1 MAGSFDEEY
10 NALSGRIGVIY
21 DVAQAKGAT
30 AAMPSYD
37 QRNTYNLSG
46 YVDSIQTSTPQ
57 PIDAFCDWLSA
68 DGNAYIDTG
77 IALSAF
83 TP

>member
-1 MAGSFDEEY
+1 MAGSFDDEY

-30 AAMPSYD
+30 AQMPAYD

-46 YVDSIQTSTPQ
+46 YVDSIVTSTPQ

-77 IALSAF
+77 IVLSAF